1 MTHTI
6 YVKLARLFG
15 WGIAIYAVMFLIWSG
30 FITYGFASGLQPKIL
45 AFCALI
51 TMALLAGRSL
61 HFSSWKDIA
70 PYSFLWALIIA
81 ILDAIFAVPHAGW
94 EIYSNASVLVGYAL
108 VFVVPL
114 FTYERVPML
123 SDET

>member
-1 MTHTI
+1 M
-6 YVKLARLFG
+6 KFAKLFG

-30 FITYGFASGLQPKIL
+30 FITYGFASGLQPKVL
-45 AFCALI
+45 AFIALI
-51 TMALLAGRSL
+51 MMALLAGRSL
-61 HFSSWKDIA
+61 RFSSWKDIS

-81 ILDAIFAVPHAGW
+81 ILDAIFAVPYAGW
-94 EIYSNASVLVGYAL
+94 GIYTNASVLVGYAL

-114 FTYERVPML
+114 FAYERVPMF

>member
-1 MTHTI
+1 M
-6 YVKLARLFG
+6 KFAKLFG

-30 FITYGFASGLQPKIL
+30 FITYGFTAGLQPKIL

-51 TMALLAGRSL
+51 AMTILAGRSL

-70 PYSFLWALIIA
+70 PYSLLWAVIIA
-81 ILDAIFAVPHAGW
+81 ILDAIFAVPLTGW
-94 EIYSNASVLVGYAL
+94 GIYANASVLVGYAL

-114 FTYERVPML
+114 FTYERVAIVP
-123 SDET
+123 DET